1 MGCKENVVG
10 ETKFNEEL
18 EIDEIDDLTM
28 NSPTV
33 KRKRLDGKEPARK
46 SPRTSDCMRTSVQSF
61 TSPVAAKRM
70 RTPRIMNMASPATM
84 ESGPVD
90 IEIRK
95 HGAREAD
102 KQRKMERVA
111 AKPRKMEEA
120 EKEAKHR
127 EACFEG
133 NGGVEAVETRKRHLF
148 EPAEEA
154 TKQQGGKG
162 AAEGGAVKKKCAK
175 CPHKR
180 IKSECWECEA
190 AKEEKALAKE
200 EKAHA
205 RALALAYK
213 HAAKHQLKLHKEH
226 HREATRKRS
235 GKEALANVFI
245 TIDDRAGKSLHA
257 MPCYAMLCYAVEPSC
272 KRNYMRGSLCLC
284 VCVCVC
290 ERE

>member
-1 MGCKENVVG
+1 MVIRHGEMGGEENVAG

-28 NSPTV
+28 NSPIV
-33 KRKRLDGKEPARK
+33 KRKRLPNEPARK
-46 SPRTSDCMRTSVQSF
+46 SPRTSDCMRSSVQSF
-61 TSPVAAKRM
+61 TSPVAAKRI
-70 RTPRIMNMASPATM
+70 RTPRIMNLVSPATM
-84 ESGPVD
+84 ESRPVD

-95 HGAREAD
+95 HGVKEAD

-111 AKPRKMEEA
+111 AKPRMEEA
-120 EKEAKHR
+120 EKEAKHK

-133 NGGVEAVETRKRHLF
+133 NGEEEAVEKRKRHSS

-154 TKQQGGKG
+154 TKQHGGKG

-205 RALALAYK
+205 RALALADK
-213 HAAKHQLKLHKEH
+213 QAAKHQLKLHKEH
-226 HREATRKRS
+226 QREATRKRS

-245 TIDDRAGKSLHA
+245 TIDDRAGKTRYILHH
-257 MPCYAMLCYAVEPSC
+257 AMLC
-272 KRNYMRGSLCLC
+272 
-284 VCVCVC
+284 
-290 ERE
+290 